1 MIASIFM
8 KSCATYTEEGAAI
21 ENCKKINFIYGP
33 NGSGKSTIS
42 NYMSDTSASQFS
54 ACKINWTSPVS
65 TDILVYNRGFRTRHF
80 KENIAGVFT
89 LGQATI
95 EEKEELEKMKRNRE
109 RKQED
114 CISRSNSLKKKK
126 EEEQKHKDDF
136 KDTVWNV
143 ILKENEIDFQDAF
156 SGFRNSKEKF
166 RKIQR

>member
-1 MIASIFM
+1 MIDSIFM
-8 KSCATYTEEGAAI
+8 KNCATYTEEGAAI

-42 NYMSDTSASQFS
+42 NYLYDPSADKFS
-54 ACKINWTSPVS
+54 FCKINWTSPTS

-95 EEKEELEKMKRNRE
+95 EENEALETLKDNRQ
-109 RKQED
+109 RKQEEYVT
-114 CISRSNSLKKKK
+114 RSNSLKKKK

-143 ILKENEIDFQDAF
+143 ILKQNEFDFKEAF
-156 SGFRNSKEKF
+156 SGLRGNKE
-166 RKIQR
+166 